1 MKFGI
6 ITCGSRGDI
15 QPFVALAVALK
26 QRGHD
31 VKIISSENFRNFI
44 ESYDIEFISYSSNP
58 LELLYSDKL
67 LNYLQ
72 KDNKLGVVNQLH
84 KLGQLTIK
92 EFTKLPY
99 QIFDEFDFLI
109 SHVFLSAFVLS
120 ISEKLN
126 KKFGVVILNL
136 PGTPTKEFP
145 YQPVGFINHH
155 FYNRISYKAI
165 KLIWLVYKKWI
176 NNHRLEIGLQ
186 RSDMWRK
193 VFESDILTIYPMSR
207 ALISQPN
214 DWPSNTQVTG
224 FLNLPVKQTIVGYY
238 DQVPEELDSWLS
250 IGEKPIFIGFGSIPI
265 PNQALICKVVE
276 SLISAGERVVFILG
290 WSTIKELAPHPNLV
304 LIKSID
310 YNWLLPYCKLAIFP
324 TGIGTIDCVLKA
336 GIPMVLLSILADQP
350 YNAKMVADK
359 RVAIHI
365 PFDKLTLKK
374 LMKAIEDCQSPEFMI
389 QVQKLS
395 KIVNQENG
403 VEEAATLIEKYAKR

>member
-15 QPFVALAVALK
+15 QPFLALAVALK
-26 QRGHD
+26 QRGHE
-31 VKIISSENFRNFI
+31 VKVISSENFRNFI
-44 ESYDIEFISYSSNP
+44 ESYDIEFIPYSTNA
-58 LELLYSDKL
+58 LELLYSEKL
-67 LNYLQ
+67 ISCLQ
-72 KDNKLGVVNQLH
+72 KKNELGVVNHLH
-84 KLGQLTIK
+84 KLGQLTIE
-92 EFTKLPY
+92 EFTKLPH
-99 QIFDEFDFLI
+99 QIFNEFDFLI

-126 KKFGVVILNL
+126 KKFAVVILNL

-290 WSTIKELAPHPNLV
+290 WSTINELAPHPNLAMV
-304 LIKSID
+304 KSID
-310 YNWLLPYCKLAIFP
+310 YNWLLPRCKLAIFP
-324 TGIGTIDCVLKA
+324 GGIGTIDCVLKA

-350 YNAKMVADK
+350 YNSKMVADK